1 LKKVELKPYRAK
13 AKGRVYYYAWLGG
26 PRLRAEYG
34 SSEFYAE
41 FVEALQERHFPD
53 RRRFL
58 SLVVSYR
65 ASPDFLNLAT
75 STRSSWSRWLD
86 IIADYFGPLS
96 VAQFDRPEKIRQVI
110 RKWRNRYADKPRTAD
125 FGMQVLSRVLSH
137 GVETGRLAGNSCEG
151 IKRLYGGGSR
161 AEIIWTPSDIARLKT
176 SCSAEIGHAVDLAAA
191 TGLRLD
197 DLRRLAWSHVGPE
210 AIIIAT
216 GKSRGR
222 REAVIPLY
230 DALCAVLAAIP
241 KRATTVLTNSRG
253 RPWSNAGLRS
263 SFALA
268 KKAAGIG
275 SELHFHDLRGT
286 AATFFYT
293 AGLSERVVAEIMG
306 WEEEHVAK
314 IIRRFDFLVEP
325 VPTITRLARLQIGNQ
340 LFLALQNRRYG
351 MQGRALAELR

>member
-1 LKKVELKPYRAK
+1 MRRKVELKPYRAK
-13 AKGRVYYYAWLGG
+13 AKGHVYYYAWLGG
-26 PRLRAEYG
+26 PRLMSEYG
-34 SSEFYAE
+34 SPEFYDE
-41 FVEALQERHFPD
+41 FVAALQERRFPD
-53 RRRFL
+53 RRKFI

-65 ASPDFLNLAT
+65 ASDFKELEPTTKRN
-75 STRSSWSRWLD
+75 WGRWLD
-86 IIADYFGPLS
+86 IISDDFGPLS
-96 VAQFDRPEKIRQVI
+96 VAQFDRPEKIRLVI
-110 RKWRNRYADKPRTAD
+110 RKWRSGYASKPRTAD

-137 GVETGRLAGNSCEG
+137 GVETGRIAGNPCEG
-151 IKRLYGGGSR
+151 IKRLYGGASR
-161 AEIIWTPSDIARLKT
+161 AEIIWTEADIARIKA
-176 SCSAEIGHAVDLAAA
+176 SASAEIGHAVDLAAA

-197 DLRRLAWSHVGPE
+197 DLRRLSWSHVGPD

-222 REAVIPLY
+222 REAIIPIY
-230 DALCAVLAAIP
+230 DALRATLAGIP

-253 RPWSNAGLRS
+253 RPWTNDGLRS

-286 AATFFYT
+286 AATYFYT

-314 IIRRFDFLVEP
+314 IIRCYVDRSAAVKA
-325 VPTITRLARLQIGNQ
+325 VIRQ
-340 LFLALQNRRYG
+340 LNEQK
-351 MQGRALAELR
+351 QHVSIETQSKP